1 MQSQS
6 LPSVL
11 LALGLAVQAP
21 LAFAAPPGAPD
32 MTISKAHSG
41 NFTTGDVGDT
51 YSLFV
56 TNSGS
61 KPSSGTVTVVDTLPS
76 GLTATAIGG
85 SGWGCT
91 LATLTCTRSDVLASE
106 VLRSQI
112 PRRELLRSQILRRGF
127 LRIHFLRRPSFH
139 RA

>member
-1 MQSQS
+1 LARENRHVRFRHCRTYLFSMQSQL

-11 LALGLAVQAP
+11 FALGLAVQAP
-21 LAFAAPPGAPD
+21 FAIATPPGAPD
-32 MTISKAHSG
+32 MTISKGHSG

-56 TNSGS
+56 TNSGT
-61 KPSSGTVTVVDTLPS
+61 KPSSGTVTVIDTLPN

-91 LATLTCTRSDVLASE
+91 LATLTCTRSDALASGTFN
-106 VLRSQI
+106 SYTK
-112 PRRELLRSQILRRGF
+112 
-127 LRIHFLRRPSFH
+127 
-139 RA
+139 